1 MANTRIGALIIA
13 LLLATPARAACP
25 DGMTEQ
31 TVVELLFGRNIGARV
46 GVSEQAFRRFIDAD
60 VTPRFPDGFT
70 VIDMSGHY
78 RDAKRDRIIR
88 EPGKLILIALAD
100 ETAGMTKV
108 RELID
113 TYKRRFEQQSVGLI
127 TRRSC
132 VSF

>member
-13 LLLATPARAACP
+13 LLLATPARAASP
-25 DGMTEQ
+25 DGMTEK
-31 TVVELLFGRNIGARV
+31 TVVELLFGRNIGART

-70 VIDMSGHY
+70 VIDMSGQY
-78 RDAKRDRIIR
+78 RDTKRDRIIR

>member
-31 TVVELLFGRNIGARV
+31 TVVELLFGRNIGART

-78 RDAKRDRIIR
+78 RDTKRDRIIR

-127 TRRSC
+127 TRLSC

>member
-31 TVVELLFGRNIGARV
+31 TVVELLFGRNIGART

-70 VIDMSGHY
+70 VIDMSGQY
-78 RDAKRDRIIR
+78 RDTKRDRIIR

>member
-70 VIDMSGHY
+70 VIDMSGQY
-78 RDAKRDRIIR
+78 RDTKRDRIIR